1 VLFGRSFR
9 GGHYALSSD
18 EVKDSYLGT
27 AKMQR
32 VLTTGRIFALRFKSM
47 NRLSPA
53 PPNPPPGRFPSGW
66 RARLGR
72 DPVPILLREGSPALA
87 ARVRRDL
94 IDDDEAP
101 QEAELVTYPE
111 VKAFLRKQEA
121 SGSFAVKPPE
131 KGLGSQKFGRAV

>member
-1 VLFGRSFR
+1 
-9 GGHYALSSD
+9 
-18 EVKDSYLGT
+18 
-27 AKMQR
+27 
-32 VLTTGRIFALRFKSM
+32 M

-53 PPNPPPGRFPSGW
+53 PPPPTAGRFPSGW

-101 QEAELVTYPE
+101 GENEVVTYPE
-111 VKAFLRKQEA
+111 VKTFLKKQEA
-121 SGSFAVKPPE
+121 SGAFPAKPPE
-131 KGLGSQKFGRAV
+131 KGLGSQKFVRAVTTIRALERLADFGIARSHSSVEKAAELLLASQAADGGIGDLA